1 MVNSLMSCPHR
12 YVLGVD
18 GGGSKI
24 ACLVADEAG
33 RLLGC
38 GLGGPCNTNYVPC
51 REASDALASAIGGA
65 LSAAGLA
72 AAQISA
78 LCISAPMEPAA
89 VEAVTAPLG
98 IRRVVRAAE
107 GETPRWAARFWIEQR
122 VGVTVDAG
130 TGSLARGW
138 AADGREASAG
148 GWGATLGDEG
158 SGYWIAMR
166 AMSAVLQARDG
177 RLGETLLG
185 RAVLEHFGLSDEL
198 DLIFRAT
205 QGLVREGADA
215 GLGVA
220 PDSGAEVIAGG
231 TRADGG
237 LHFRQGV
244 PGRAMTRDEVA
255 SLCPVVAQVAR
266 QGDAVAAGIL
276 QDAGVELGRLGS
288 AVIRRLGMEE
298 DTFAVVPFG
307 GVFQIGEPVIRS
319 FRETL
324 LAAAP
329 RAVVVQPRFEPV
341 VGAVLLALREIGVA
355 IDEQVIAAL
364 ERSSAGLPDVDGLS
378 NGEHSRRGV
387 ECAKLYPRAEQALAE
402 EGFGGE
408 FAVGPEY

>member
-1 MVNSLMSCPHR
+1 MGNGLALRR

-24 ACLVADEAG
+24 ACLAADENG
-33 RLLGC
+33 RLLGF
-38 GLGGPCNTNYVPC
+38 GRGGPCNTNYVPR
-51 REASDALASAIGGA
+51 REAQAALQSAVGGA
-65 LSAAGLA
+65 LSEAGLHEGQVA
-72 AAQISA
+72 L
-78 LCISAPMEPAA
+78 LCISAPIEPVTLAEAA
-89 VEAVTAPLG
+89 HACG
-98 IRRVVRAAE
+98 IERVVRAAE
-107 GETPRWAARFWIEQR
+107 GETPRWAARFWIKER

-158 SGYWIAMR
+158 SGYWTAMR